1 MYVCDYLIT
10 VCLPYLAVN
19 LARGMNMSVVA
30 HHGTPMYPML
40 NPSVVRFSRELL
52 VTDRSLGSMYM
63 VGGS

>member
-1 MYVCDYLIT
+1 
-10 VCLPYLAVN
+10 
-19 LARGMNMSVVA
+19 MSVVA

-40 NPSVVRFSRELL
+40 NPSVVRFYRELL